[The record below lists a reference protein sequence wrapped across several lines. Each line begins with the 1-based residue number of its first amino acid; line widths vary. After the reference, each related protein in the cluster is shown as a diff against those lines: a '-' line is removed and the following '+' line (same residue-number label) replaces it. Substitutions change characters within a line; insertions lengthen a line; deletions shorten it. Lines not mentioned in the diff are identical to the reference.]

1 VTATRPVP
9 GPDATA
15 LLRDAL
21 ASARNGDKVRSHNLF
36 ALAVDLDPSNEAAW
50 LWYANTASDPALAV
64 RGLRMALRLNPTNQ
78 PATAALPT
86 ALYRAGVTAAKNRDR
101 AAAAEYLAEAT
112 ALDPA
117 NEGAWLWRAGVC
129 DEPTDALGFLER
141 VLKLN
146 PNNEQARAG
155 AAKLRAQLAP
165 AWECPVCA
173 HAASHDDTLTDDCP
187 ECGCVI
193 ALGNPTAFDEPPR
206 GLNEAV
212 VREAAKRLKAEWSAT
227 AKPTA
232 AYGLGLALLN
242 LGYPDEALKAFQ
254 TAVRAEGSNPDW
266 RANVA
271 ALANHRRRG
280 PVAVAP
286 PPPPPKPLV
295 MVVDDSATVR
305 AMVSELL
312 TGAGYRV
319 AAAESAEAA
328 AKLVQGGTVPKLFV
342 LDVNMPGTDGFGLCK
357 ALRAHAQTAGVP
369 VVFLTGKTG
378 LLSKL
383 HGRWVG
389 AAEYMTKP
397 FQPDKLLATVGRLAP
412 LART

>member
-1 VTATRPVP
+1 MRTAPT
-9 GPDATA
+9 PDNTA

-21 ASARNGDKVRSHNLF
+21 ASARNGDKVRSHSLF
-36 ALAVDLDPSNEAAW
+36 AKAVELDPFNEAAW
-50 LWYANTASDPALAV
+50 LWYANTASNPALAL
-64 RGLRMALRLNPTNQ
+64 RGLRMAIRLNPTNQ
-78 PATAALPT
+78 SARGALPT
-86 ALYRAGVTAAKNRDR
+86 ALYRAGVAAARNLDR
-101 AAAAEYLAEAT
+101 TAAAEYLAEAT
-112 ALDPA
+112 ALDPT
-117 NEGAWLWRAGVC
+117 NEHAWLWRAGVC
-129 DEPTDALGFLER
+129 DQPAEALSFLER

-146 PNNEQARAG
+146 PNNEQARVG
-155 AAKLRAQLAP
+155 AERLRAQLSHTR
-165 AWECPVCA
+165 ECPVCA
-173 HAASHDDTLTDDCP
+173 HSTDTDDTVAEVCP
-187 ECGCVI
+187 ECGCVTV
-193 ALGNPTAFDEPPR
+193 LGDASAFDLPPH
-206 GLNEAV
+206 GLNERV
-212 VREAAKRLKAEWSAT
+212 VGEAAKRLKAEWTAT
-227 AKPTA
+227 AKPA
-232 AYGLGLALLN
+232 AAFGLGLALLN
-242 LGYPDEALKAFQ
+242 LGYPDEALKALQ

-266 RANVA
+266 RAQVA

-280 PVAVAP
+280 PVVAAP
-286 PPPPPKPLV
+286 PPAPPKSLV

-319 AAAESAEAA
+319 VAAESAEAA

-357 ALRAHAQTAGVP
+357 ALRAHAQTSGVP

-397 FQPDKLLATVGRLAP
+397 FQPDKLLATVGRLVP
-412 LART
+412 IPKN

>member
-1 VTATRPVP
+1 MTLTRTAP

-21 ASARNGDKVRSHNLF
+21 ASARAGDKTRSHNLF
-36 ALAVDLDPSNEAAW
+36 AQAVALDPSNEAAW
-50 LWYANTASDPALAV
+50 LWYANTASDPLLAL

-78 PATAALPT
+78 SATTALPT

-129 DEPTDALGFLER
+129 DEPAEALAHLER

-155 AAKLRAQLAP
+155 VVKLRAQLAP
-165 AWECPVCA
+165 AWRCPVCT
-173 HAASHDDTLTDDCP
+173 HTAAHDDTLADYCP

-193 ALGNPTAFDEPPR
+193 VLSDPVAFDARPHGLAEP
-206 GLNEAV
+206 AV
-212 VREAAKRLKAEWSAT
+212 RAAAKRLKAEWSVTGSPECAF
-227 AKPTA
+227 
-232 AYGLGLALLN
+232 GLGLALLN
-242 LGYPDEALKAFQ
+242 MGYPDEALKALQ
-254 TAVRAEGSNPDW
+254 TAARAEGADPAW
-266 RANVA
+266 KAHVA
-271 ALANHRRRG
+271 ALANHRRG
-280 PVAVAP
+280 AAPPP

-305 AMVSELL
+305 AMVSDLL

-319 AAAESAEAA
+319 AAVESAEGA

-357 ALRAHAQTAGVP
+357 ALRAHAQTASVP

-389 AAEYMTKP
+389 AAEYLTKP
-397 FQPDKLLATVGRLAP
+397 FDPERLLATAARLAP
-412 LART
+412 IARN